1 MKKVRTKIKQEAKTR
16 SILQQEVDSVCPL
29 CSSTDVGHFQ
39 IHHIDENPSNNE
51 LANLLL
57 VCPTCHSKITKGD
70 ISQTEVQ
77 TVKLNLP
84 NGIKVEIA
92 AITIDKK
99 NCCWDTYDNIPNAF
113 IKRNNGKP
121 SYPILNF
128 SLINHSSRT
137 VLMKEVVLKV
147 KHLFD
152 GFAGLSG
159 PKPELLKPI
168 ATFKIKLPDADDTD
182 TTFFELTNEI
192 SVPPSQAFKFQIQL
206 YRNWNNK
213 DYPVVGRMILYFTF
227 KFNNN
232 ASYTAPKVFLNC
244 KSENEGLRIQVL
256 S

>member
-1 MKKVRTKIKQEAKTR
+1 MKKVRMKIKQGVKMR
-16 SILQQEVDSVCPL
+16 SILQQEVDSVCPF

-51 LANLLL
+51 LVNLIL
-57 VCPTCHSKITKGD
+57 VCPNCHSKITKGD
-70 ISQTEVQ
+70 ILKE
-77 TVKLNLP
+77 TVGQAKIERP
-84 NGIKVEIA
+84 NKNEIEIA
-92 AITIDKK
+92 SITIDKK

-113 IKRNNGKP
+113 IKRNNSKP

-128 SLINHSSRT
+128 SLINHKSRT

-159 PKPELLKPI
+159 PKPELLRPI
-168 ATFKIKLPDADDTD
+168 AKFKIKLPDTETD

-192 SVPPSQAFKFQIQL
+192 SIPPSQAFKFQIQL